1 MTDARRTDLNYGH
14 FGEPVYD
21 AENHEWHFARN
32 SQDVPQFQALGE
44 SQVLLPA
51 QLAKVDENIR
61 QNAAQRGQNVNQLV
75 RTYPEIAPGS
85 SLLSSL
91 AKTSEIV
98 QETTAGYD
106 PTISELLA
114 FGQALHPH
122 HHRNDPKTVP
132 VVAVP
137 GGLAGQL
144 VRVVQLVPEIVGWDG
159 QGNIKLKNEGFQ
171 SRVQGLWSGNGSRIQ
186 QLHFV
191 KSDIERTE
199 WLAVRYGG
207 ATSILRPV
215 LREKEVP
222 QLHHLCHLPVV
233 EDVEFRIELEQ
244 IVTLT
249 TRRSGGIPHADICFN
264 PWSPSEFA
272 IVDQSSRWSVWKI
285 QSINATTGVWK
296 LASGLSGRLEESLSD
311 GAQQPVDTVIVVL
324 LSRLT
329 GLKTIF
335 TLENGHSSS
344 KVLSSVC
351 DPYGFPVASPEHSA
365 SSKSLSFAL
374 RALPYESHCDRSEH
388 GPHVASPK
396 DDNLYLKYV
405 TLNSDLSLREGFLVA
420 ASSTLFHPL
429 QAPQRLSRQGA
440 RKSSYRV
447 QEDFIILDG
456 TPDVITQNNRR
467 IQPPNPSIKHL
478 VNTSVGEDQGV
489 PALEDQRTINLEW
502 LTDHI
507 NSSPSI
513 QFDEALHLIPGRIA
527 DRMEAIVP
535 GIVSMEELLDYDAIV
550 GDIEND
556 SVALED
562 LLSIIEYGSAA
573 GHEDLAGLPGQSIS
587 TSRLHAGSLQ
597 LGDSLSRTYDALI
610 MSWVSSLAARIPGRV
625 RMRTERLIRSIAA
638 ELQLANCGL
647 RLRLKENQREDGS
660 QSVANEGRA
669 TFNLA
674 VRSVPDFSYESRQV
688 KEKAIQPTS
697 GEAET
702 SPNSEDPIHMPPASL
717 PTPEPTPS
725 VNSQVSY
732 STPDG
737 TEDSATKR
745 LRSFASVASQPP
757 LPPAM
762 MGILSHWPVGHN
774 PDDYDWETSKAAL
787 KHDDKPE
794 EAEEGARLKKRQRRN
809 RPLREQPENAV
820 VTLSQLP
827 TPRLTASQVER
838 PSDQQYSSQPTPA
851 TGSQPQPGRFGSRK
865 LVKKDRKDKKP
876 GFR

>member
-311 GAQQPVDTVIVVL
+311 GAQQPVDSEPRHDGWGAVRWI
-324 LSRLT
+324 SNGA
-329 GLKTIF
+329 GL
-335 TLENGHSSS
+335 
-344 KVLSSVC
+344 
-351 DPYGFPVASPEHSA
+351 
-365 SSKSLSFAL
+365 
-374 RALPYESHCDRSEH
+374 
-388 GPHVASPK
+388 

-467 IQPPNPSIKHL
+467 IQALNPGIKHL
-478 VNTSVGEDQGV
+478 VNTSVGEDEGV

-669 TFNLA
+669 TFTLA